1 MCVNENST
9 ITIYIKYL
17 VTGETFEFDVEKS
30 MKVYELKKKIEN
42 KLGIRIYNHLMLK
55 NIGRR
60 NANSLNDESLTL
72 NESHVRNGATI
83 TIVKNDV
90 KGGGEDE
97 FANLSQEFI
106 RKDEVLIQK
115 KFLTGDVLTKE

>member
-1 MCVNENST
+1 M
-9 ITIYIKYL
+9 
-17 VTGETFEFDVEKS
+17 TGETFEFDVEKS
-30 MKVYELKKKIEN
+30 MKVYELKKKIEK
-42 KLGIRIYNHLMLK
+42 KLGFPILNHLMIK
-55 NIGRR
+55 NNGRKNLTR
-60 NANSLNDESLTL
+60 LNDENLTL
-72 NESHVRNGATI
+72 NESHVKNCCTI
-83 TIVKNDV
+83 TIGKSDV